1 LTGKPLF
8 LKMEGE
14 RMDSHSQTLQ
24 CAPAVALGARKD
36 PGTEDDGFGITEAG
50 EVFFYEAFT
59 A

>member
-1 LTGKPLF
+1 
-8 LKMEGE
+8 MEGE

-24 CAPAVALGARKD
+24 CTPAVALGTRKD
-36 PGTEDDGFGITEAG
+36 PGTEDDGFGIAEAG